1 MLTMC
6 LGRKDGRCSPDVDWG
21 ACLVLPAEGPW
32 DEDRQPACEGRD
44 RPKELVVTNMTRTRG
59 RHCNFEMWDR
69 RRRAEWVPC
78 RTYSS
83 SELSSSSLSTLALG
97 DAAAAWG
104 TAGAVPFPSI
114 DSMGSWLPEP

>member
-1 MLTMC
+1 MKDVRLMSTG
-6 LGRKDGRCSPDVDWG
+6 GRALCCPLKGHGMQTGSLCARPGSPKG
-21 ACLVLPAEGPW
+21 
-32 DEDRQPACEGRD
+32 
-44 RPKELVVTNMTRTRG
+44 LVVTNMTRTRG
-59 RHCNFEMWDR
+59 RHCDFEMWDR
-69 RRRAEWVPC
+69 RRRAKWVPC

>member
-1 MLTMC
+1 MKNVRLMSTG
-6 LGRKDGRCSPDVDWG
+6 GRALCYPLKGHGMQTGSLRARAGIAPG
-21 ACLVLPAEGPW
+21 G
-32 DEDRQPACEGRD
+32 GG
-44 RPKELVVTNMTRTRG
+44 VVTNMTRTRG

-69 RRRAEWVPC
+69 RRRAKWVPC

-83 SELSSSSLSTLALG
+83 SELSSSSLSTLAPG
-97 DAAAAWG
+97 DAAVGG